1 MTFRITSTMKVVVAS
16 VVLAGASASAQ
27 IRAKYGSV
35 VQDFETTRIAGGVYA
50 FLPPDSKT
58 PFVSGNSLVVIGHDR
73 ALVVDTGHVP
83 AVTRRMIA
91 EIKRLT
97 NVPVAYAVNTH
108 WHFDHII
115 GNGEYEAAF
124 RGVAIISTASTRSH
138 IEAQVPGYP
147 AQMTSQVTAGLAA
160 IRQLLKDGRKKD
172 GSPLSADDREFFEA
186 EIRDFE
192 SAAPAV
198 REMTYAAPTLT
209 VDRELTVD
217 LGKRAVR
224 ILFLGRGNTAGDA
237 IVYVPDTKV
246 VATGDL
252 VVAPVPYATAP
263 FMFEWPVTMR
273 KLMALEVDSILP
285 GHGPIM
291 HDWTFARRVVD
302 LIEAVNAQVKKAVAD
317 DLSLDETRKRVDVA
331 SYRKELAGDDPFQRR
346 IFDTFFQPG
355 AVQRAYDEA
364 RFLSEK

>member
-1 MTFRITSTMKVVVAS
+1 MEFTTTRGMKVVVVCIA
-16 VVLAGASASAQ
+16 LAGASASAQ
-27 IRAKYGSV
+27 VRAKYGSV
-35 VQDFETTRIAGGVYA
+35 LQAYETTKIADGVYA

-58 PFVSGNSLVVIGHDR
+58 PFVSGNSLVAIGHDR

-97 NVPVAYAVNTH
+97 NVPVAYVVNTH
-108 WHFDHII
+108 WHFDHIV
-115 GNGEYEAAF
+115 GNGEYASAF
-124 RGVAIISTASTRSH
+124 PGVSIISTASTRSH

-147 AQMTSQVTAGLAA
+147 AQMTTQVTAGLAA
-160 IRQLLKDGRKKD
+160 IRQLLQDGRKKD

-186 EIRDFE
+186 EIHDFE

-209 VDRELTVD
+209 FDGELTVD
-217 LGKRAVR
+217 LGKRTVR

-237 IVYVPDTKV
+237 VVYVPDARV

-252 VVAPVPYATAP
+252 LVAPVPYATAP
-263 FMFEWPVTMR
+263 FMFEWPATMR
-273 KLMALEVDSILP
+273 KLMALDADTILP
-285 GHGPIM
+285 GHGPLM
-291 HDWTFARRVVD
+291 HDWAFARRVVD
-302 LIEAVNAQVKKAVAD
+302 LIEAVNAQVKSAVAD
-317 DLSLDETRKRVDVA
+317 DLSLDETRKRMDVA
-331 SYRKELAGDDPFQRR
+331 SQRKELAGEDPFQRR

>member
-1 MTFRITSTMKVVVAS
+1 MKVVVVGVA
-16 VVLAGASASAQ
+16 LAGASASAQ
-27 IRAKYGSV
+27 VRAKYGSV
-35 VQDFETTRIAGGVYA
+35 LQTYETTKIADGVYA

-58 PFVSGNSLVVIGHDR
+58 PFVSGNSLIAIGHDR

-97 NVPVAYAVNTH
+97 DVPVTYVVNTH
-108 WHFDHII
+108 WHFDHTV

-124 RGVAIISTASTRSH
+124 PGVAIISTASTRMH
-138 IEAQVPGYP
+138 IEAQVPGYA
-147 AQMTSQVTAGLAA
+147 AQMTNQVTAGLAA
-160 IRQLLKDGRKKD
+160 IRQLLKDGTKKD
-172 GSPLSADDREFFEA
+172 GSPLSVDDREFFEA
-186 EIRDFE
+186 EVRDFE

-209 VDRELTVD
+209 VDRDLTVD
-217 LGKRAVR
+217 LGQRAVR
-224 ILFLGRGNTAGDA
+224 VLFLGRGNTAGDA
-237 IVYVPDTKV
+237 VVYVPDAKV

-263 FMFEWPVTMR
+263 FMFDWPETMR
-273 KLMALEVDSILP
+273 KLMALEADAILP
-285 GHGPIM
+285 GHGPLM
-291 HDWTFARRVVD
+291 HDWAFARRVVD
-302 LIEAVNAQVKKAVAD
+302 LIEAVNGQVKKAVAD
-317 DLSLDETRKRVDVA
+317 DLSLDETRRRVDVA
-331 SYRKELAGDDPFQRR
+331 SYRKEFAGDDPFQRR

-364 RFLSEK
+364 KFLSEK